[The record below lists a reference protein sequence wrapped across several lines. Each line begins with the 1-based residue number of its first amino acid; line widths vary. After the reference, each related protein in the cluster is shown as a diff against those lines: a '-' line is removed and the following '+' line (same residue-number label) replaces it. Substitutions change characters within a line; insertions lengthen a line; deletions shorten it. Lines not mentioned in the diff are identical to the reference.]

1 MRKTVHIAAAALIT
15 AAVGLMFASPAN
27 AAGSDVLT
35 TGSVGGNNVAVGNV
49 ASSGLKASTNAVFAT
64 GSSNVSCATSNFSGS
79 ILTNPAAG
87 GVATESLTAQTFTSC
102 TPHITG
108 VTKVNSITVNNLP
121 YTAAVDGTAK
131 TIKLTPGSAGPIQ
144 ATVSLQSIL
153 GAVTCVYTAN
163 NASNANEVDGTTSNT
178 DNSINFSSAGFKK
191 SSGSGLCPSTAS
203 LTASYAPVGDT
214 SVTGSPA
221 VFVQ

>member
-15 AAVGLMFASPAN
+15 AAAGLMLATPAS
-27 AAGSDVLT
+27 AATTDVLT
-35 TGSVGGNNVAVGNV
+35 VGSTGGTNVNV
-49 ASSGLKASTNAVFAT
+49 NDVAASGLKSGSNAVFAT
-64 GSSNVSCATSNFSGS
+64 GSSNVSCATSSFSGTV
-79 ILTNPAAG
+79 LTNPAAG
-87 GVATESLTAQTFTSC
+87 GTATESLTAQTFTSC

-121 YTAAVDGTAK
+121 YNAAVQGT
-131 TIKLTPGSAGPIQ
+131 TIKLTPGSAGAIQ

-163 NASNANEVDGTTSNT
+163 NANNADEIDGTTSNT

-191 SSGSGLCPSTAS
+191 TSGSGLCPSTAA
-203 LTASYAPVGDT
+203 LTATYAAVVDNNQG
-214 SVTGSPA
+214 GQK